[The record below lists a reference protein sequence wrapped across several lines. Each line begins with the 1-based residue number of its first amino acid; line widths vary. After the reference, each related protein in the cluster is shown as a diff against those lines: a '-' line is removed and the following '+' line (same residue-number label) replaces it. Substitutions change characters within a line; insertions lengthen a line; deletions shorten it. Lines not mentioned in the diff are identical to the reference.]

1 MQRSRRIPLVILSLL
16 LVLAGLSMTV
26 KAQAVYGNIIGT
38 VSDPQGAAVGG
49 ATVSVTDLTKNV
61 TTTVRTNEEGNYTV
75 THLIPGRYSV
85 KIEAQGYKTSTQE
98 VDVRADTTARTDYA
112 LQIGAVSEQV
122 TVTADAQQLSL
133 KTDRA
138 DVATT
143 FSQRQLTEL
152 PILDRNFTK
161 FLLLTPGTQQLGWQH
176 ASSENPQG
184 SVQIM
189 VNGQHFSGTSFQL
202 DGTDNQDP
210 ILGIIVINPT
220 LESAVESK
228 ITTQNYDAE
237 FGLAIAGV
245 VTAQTKSGSNNLH
258 GSLFEFRRNDET
270 SARNPFSQSTN
281 NSLTGKAIPDT
292 LWNQFGGAAGWR
304 LKKDKN
310 FIFGDYQGTRRK
322 NGGSVLTTVPTLL
335 ARTGDLSEYGRN
347 IYDPQTGSSI
357 GVGRTA
363 FANRRIPSGR
373 LSPQALKLI
382 NLLPPPS
389 RPGIE
394 NNFSGSGVEAFNS
407 DQFDIRDDH
416 YWSDKLHIFGR
427 YSFARFDKSGPGAFG
442 TLLGGPAFDNIFF
455 SGISSVRNQSIA
467 SGFDY
472 TLSATTIT
480 DFRFGYFKYRV
491 NVLPGGLGTTPATDA
506 GIPGLNLD
514 DFFTSGMPDFGI
526 RGPGA
531 TGFKFGYSL
540 DVNQCNCPLN
550 QQEQQFQ
557 FVNNWSFIRSNHTY
571 KTGADI
577 RYAMNLRVPSDA
589 HRAGQ
594 LRFENARTSDFNT
607 DGTIK
612 DEGLGIATFLLG
624 DVSSFNRYVGRT
636 TTAAERQRRWFFY
649 GQDTWRATQK
659 LTVNYGLRW
668 ELIFPE
674 RVKENGDGSLLNLET
689 GKLFVGGV
697 GDVNR
702 HFNVDPTYKA
712 FAPRLGITYQL
723 AEKTVVRAGY
733 GRSFDIGVFGSLF
746 GHTVTQ
752 NLPVLQQ
759 QDLQTSGF
767 ARVFTLASGPPAPFF
782 PAVPADGKL
791 ALPNGI
797 FARARPFTQTL
808 PTVDAWNV
816 TVQHQLKRNTSVEL
830 GYVGNKGTHVFAGNG
845 PAFNINQPISDLS
858 KPNADDRKPFFGKF
872 GWTQGIDFFC
882 NCADNRY
889 NALQTKFETRISG
902 LSILAHYTFAR
913 ATFNDSDYFNFDRSV
928 GRGPTDEDRTHLFF
942 FSNVWDL
949 PIGRGKM
956 LLGNSSKAVDLIL
969 GGWEINTVSTW
980 ASGLPFTPGVRGENC
995 SVNSGPCRPDLVG
1008 DPDGDRTQFNW
1019 FAVAQFDPVTKKIT
1033 GGPWAKAPSGKFGN
1047 VGRNTLRGPHYF
1059 NTDASLF
1066 KKFQISENKKLE
1078 FRVESFN
1085 LFNHVNLG
1093 QPDSCVD
1100 CGSNAGHINGLA
1112 PGAQMRQF
1120 QFGLRFIY

>member
-1 MQRSRRIPLVILSLL
+1 MQRSTRIPLVIFSLL
-16 LVLAGLSMTV
+16 LVLSGLSMTV

-38 VSDPQGAAVGG
+38 VTDPQGAAVAG

-61 TTTVRTNEEGNYTV
+61 TTTVQTNEEGNYTV

-85 KIEAQGYKTSTQE
+85 KIEAQGYKTSNQE
-98 VDVRADTTARTDYA
+98 VDIRADTTARTDYT
-112 LQIGAVSEQV
+112 LQVGAVSEQV

-143 FSQRQLTEL
+143 FNQRQLTEL

-245 VTAQTKSGSNNLH
+245 VTAQTKSGSNNFH

-270 SARNPFSQSTN
+270 SARNPFSQSKD
-281 NSLTGKAIPDT
+281 NSLTGQAIPDT
-292 LWNQFGGAAGWR
+292 LWNQFGGSAGYR

-335 ARTGDLSEYGRN
+335 ARTGNLSEYGRN
-347 IYDPQTGSSI
+347 IYDPTTGNSV

-363 FANRRIPSGR
+363 FANRQVPSGR
-373 LSPQALKLI
+373 ISQQALKLI
-382 NLLPPPS
+382 NLLPKPTG
-389 RPGIE
+389 PGIE

-442 TLLGGPAFDNIFF
+442 TDLGGPAFDNIFF
-455 SGISSVRNQSIA
+455 SGTSSVRNQSIA

-472 TLSATTIT
+472 TVSTTTIT
-480 DFRFGYFKYRV
+480 DFRFGWFKYRV

-526 RGPGA
+526 RGLG
-531 TGFKFGYSL
+531 GFKFGYSL
-540 DVNQCNCPLN
+540 DVNQCNCPLD

-594 LRFENARTSDFNT
+594 LRFEEGRTSDFNAN
-607 DGTIK
+607 GTVK
-612 DEGLGIATFLLG
+612 DVGLGIATFLLG
-624 DVSSFNRYVGRT
+624 DVSNFNRYVGRT

-723 AEKTVVRAGY
+723 REKTVVRAGY

-791 ALPNGI
+791 ALPDGI

-816 TVQHQLKRNTSVEL
+816 TVQHELRRNTSVEIA
-830 GYVGNKGTHVFAGNG
+830 YVGNKGTHVFAGNG

-858 KPNADDRKPFFGKF
+858 QPDANKRKPFFGKF

-889 NALQTKFETRISG
+889 NALQTKFETRFSG
-902 LSILAHYTFAR
+902 LSILAHYTYAS
-913 ATFNDSDYFNFDRSV
+913 AKFNDSDYFFFDRSV

-949 PIGRGKM
+949 PIGRGKA

-969 GGWEINTVSTW
+969 GGWQINTVSTW
-980 ASGLPFTPGVRGENC
+980 ASGLPFTPSVSGANC
-995 SVNSGPCRPDLVG
+995 SVNSGPCRPDLTG
-1008 DPDGDRTQFNW
+1008 DPDGDRTQLNW
-1019 FAVAQFDPVTKKIT
+1019 FAVGIGAGT
-1033 GGPWAKAPSGKFGN
+1033 PWAKAPSGAFGN

-1059 NTDASLF
+1059 NSDASLF
-1066 KKFQISENKKLE
+1066 KKFQISETKKLE
-1078 FRVESFN
+1078 FRIESFN

-1093 QPDSCVD
+1093 QPDGCVD

-1112 PGAQMRQF
+1112 SGAQMRQF
-1120 QFGLRFIY
+1120 QFGLRFVY

>member
-1 MQRSRRIPLVILSLL
+1 MQRSRRITLVILSLL

-38 VSDPQGAAVGG
+38 VSDPQGAAVAG

-98 VDVRADTTARTDYA
+98 VDVRADITARLDYA

-143 FSQRQLTEL
+143 FNQRQLTEL

-270 SARNPFSQSTN
+270 SARNPFSQATN

-292 LWNQFGGAAGWR
+292 LWNQFGGSAGWR

-347 IYDPQTGSSI
+347 IYDPNTGNSV

-373 LSPQALKLI
+373 LSQQALKLI

-416 YWSDKLHIFGR
+416 YWSEKLHIFGR

-442 TLLGGPAFDNIFF
+442 TALGGPAFDNIFF
-455 SGISSVRNQSIA
+455 SGTSSVRNQSIA

-526 RGPGA
+526 RGLG
-531 TGFKFGYSL
+531 GFKFGYSL

-550 QQEQQFQ
+550 QQEQQF
-557 FVNNWSFIRSNHTY
+557 
-571 KTGADI
+571 
-577 RYAMNLRVPSDA
+577 
-589 HRAGQ
+589 
-594 LRFENARTSDFNT
+594 
-607 DGTIK
+607 
-612 DEGLGIATFLLG
+612 
-624 DVSSFNRYVGRT
+624 
-636 TTAAERQRRWFFY
+636 
-649 GQDTWRATQK
+649 
-659 LTVNYGLRW
+659 
-668 ELIFPE
+668 
-674 RVKENGDGSLLNLET
+674 
-689 GKLFVGGV
+689 
-697 GDVNR
+697 
-702 HFNVDPTYKA
+702 
-712 FAPRLGITYQL
+712 
-723 AEKTVVRAGY
+723 
-733 GRSFDIGVFGSLF
+733 
-746 GHTVTQ
+746 
-752 NLPVLQQ
+752 
-759 QDLQTSGF
+759 
-767 ARVFTLASGPPAPFF
+767 
-782 PAVPADGKL
+782 
-791 ALPNGI
+791 
-797 FARARPFTQTL
+797 
-808 PTVDAWNV
+808 
-816 TVQHQLKRNTSVEL
+816 
-830 GYVGNKGTHVFAGNG
+830 
-845 PAFNINQPISDLS
+845 
-858 KPNADDRKPFFGKF
+858 
-872 GWTQGIDFFC
+872 
-882 NCADNRY
+882 
-889 NALQTKFETRISG
+889 
-902 LSILAHYTFAR
+902 
-913 ATFNDSDYFNFDRSV
+913 
-928 GRGPTDEDRTHLFF
+928 
-942 FSNVWDL
+942 
-949 PIGRGKM
+949 
-956 LLGNSSKAVDLIL
+956 
-969 GGWEINTVSTW
+969 
-980 ASGLPFTPGVRGENC
+980 
-995 SVNSGPCRPDLVG
+995 
-1008 DPDGDRTQFNW
+1008 
-1019 FAVAQFDPVTKKIT
+1019 
-1033 GGPWAKAPSGKFGN
+1033 
-1047 VGRNTLRGPHYF
+1047 
-1059 NTDASLF
+1059 
-1066 KKFQISENKKLE
+1066 
-1078 FRVESFN
+1078 
-1085 LFNHVNLG
+1085 
-1093 QPDSCVD
+1093 
-1100 CGSNAGHINGLA
+1100 
-1112 PGAQMRQF
+1112 
-1120 QFGLRFIY
+1120 

>member
-1 MQRSRRIPLVILSLL
+1 MQRRRIPLSLL
-16 LVLAGLSMTV
+16 TLLLLLAGLSASV
-26 KAQAVYGNIIGT
+26 KAQAVYGSVIGT
-38 VSDPQGAAVGG
+38 VTDPQGAAVAG

-61 TTTVRTNEEGNYTV
+61 TTTVRTNDEGNYTV
-75 THLIPGRYSV
+75 THLIPGRYRV
-85 KIEAQGYKTSTQE
+85 KIEAQGYKTSNQE
-98 VDVRADTTARTDYA
+98 VDVRADVAAHTDIA
-112 LQIGAVSEQV
+112 LEVGAVSEQV
-122 TVTADAQQLSL
+122 TVTAEAQQLSL

-281 NSLTGKAIPDT
+281 NTLTGKAIPDT

-335 ARTGDLSEYGRN
+335 ARTGNLSEYGRN
-347 IYDPQTGSSI
+347 IYDPLTGSGT
-357 GVGRTA
+357 GVGRAA
-363 FANRRIPSGR
+363 FANRQIPGGR
-373 LSPQALKLI
+373 LSQQALKLI
-382 NLLPPPS
+382 NLLPPPT

-394 NNFSGSGVEAFNS
+394 NNFTGSGVEAFNS

-442 TLLGGPAFDNIFF
+442 TELGGPAFDNIFF
-455 SGISSVRNQSIA
+455 SGTSSVRNQSIA

-472 TLSATTIT
+472 TVSTTTIT

-526 RGPGA
+526 RGLG
-531 TGFKFGYSL
+531 GFRFGYSL
-540 DVNQCNCPLN
+540 DVNQCNCPLD

-557 FVNNWSFIRSNHTY
+557 FVNNWSFIRNNHTY

-594 LRFENARTSDFNT
+594 LRFEPSRTSDFNAN
-607 DGTIK
+607 GTIR

-689 GKLFVGGV
+689 GQLFVGGV

-723 AEKTVVRAGY
+723 KENTVIRAGY

-767 ARVFTLASGPPAPFF
+767 ARVFTLTSGPPAPFF
-782 PAVPADGKL
+782 PAVPSDGKL
-791 ALPNGI
+791 PLPDGI

-816 TVQHQLKRNTSVEL
+816 TIQHQLKRNTSVEL

-845 PAFNINQPISDLS
+845 PAFNINQPISDLNEPDAN
-858 KPNADDRKPFFGKF
+858 KRKPFFGKF

-889 NALQTKFETRISG
+889 NALQTKFETRFSG

-913 ATFNDSDYFNFDRSV
+913 ATFNDSDYFFFDRSV

-949 PIGRGKM
+949 PIGRGKT
-956 LLGNSSKAVDLIL
+956 LLSNSSKAVDLIL
-969 GGWEINTVSTW
+969 GGWQINTVSTW
-980 ASGLPFTPGVRGENC
+980 ASGLPFTPSVSGANC
-995 SVNSGPCRPDLVG
+995 SVNSGPCRPDLTG
-1008 DPDGDRTQFNW
+1008 DPDGDRNQFNW
-1019 FAVAQFDPVTKKIT
+1019 FAVGIGNGT
-1033 GGPWAKAPSGKFGN
+1033 PWAKAPAGSFGN

-1078 FRVESFN
+1078 FRIEAFN

-1093 QPDSCVD
+1093 QPDGCVD
-1100 CGSNAGHINGLA
+1100 CGSNAGRINGLA
-1112 PGAQMRQF
+1112 SGAQMRQF
-1120 QFGLRFIY
+1120 QFGLRFAF

>member
-1 MQRSRRIPLVILSLL
+1 MLRKALPLLMFSLL
-16 LVLAGLSMTV
+16 LLLTV
-26 KAQAVYGNIIGT
+26 MSSDGRAQAVYGSIAGT
-38 VSDPQGAAVGG
+38 VNDPQGAAV
-49 ATVSVTDLTKNV
+49 ADAVVTVTDIAKN
-61 TTTVRTNEEGNYTV
+61 TSTTVKSNESGNYEV

-85 KIEAQGYKTSTQE
+85 KVEAQGYKGITQE
-98 VDVRADTTARTDYA
+98 VEVRADVASRTDFEM
-112 LQIGAVSEQV
+112 QVGAMTEQV

-143 FSQRQLTEL
+143 FNARQLEEL

-220 LESAVESK
+220 LESTVESK

-237 FGLAIAGV
+237 FGVAIAGV
-245 VTAQTKSGSNNLH
+245 VTAQTKSGSNEPH

-270 SARNPFSQSTN
+270 SARNPFSQSAP
-281 NSLTGKAIPDT
+281 NSLTGKSIPDT
-292 LWNQFGGAAGWR
+292 LWNQYGGAFGWK

-310 FIFGDYQGTRRK
+310 FVFGDYQGTRRK
-322 NGGSVLTTVPTLL
+322 NGGSVLTTVPTAL
-335 ARTGDLSEYGRN
+335 ARTGNLSEYGRT
-347 IYDPQTGSSI
+347 IYDPLTGTSI
-357 GVGRTA
+357 GTGRTA
-363 FANRRIPSGR
+363 FAGARIPNNR
-373 LSPQALKLI
+373 LSPQALTLI
-382 NLLPPPS
+382 NLLPLPN

-394 NNFSGSGVEAFNS
+394 NNYSASGIEAFNS
-407 DQFDIRDDH
+407 DQFDVRDDH
-416 YWSDKLHIFGR
+416 FWSEKLHLFGR
-427 YSFARFDKSGPGAFG
+427 YSFARYDKSGPGAFG

-455 SGISSVRNQSIA
+455 SGTSSVRNQSVA
-467 SGFDY
+467 FGFDY
-472 TLSATTIT
+472 TLSTHTIT
-480 DFRFGYFKYRV
+480 DFRFGFLRYRV
-491 NVLPGGLGTTPATDA
+491 NVSPGGVGTKPAADA
-506 GIPGLNLD
+506 GIPGLNID
-514 DFFTSGMPDFGI
+514 DVFTTGMPDFGI
-526 RGPGA
+526 RGLG
-531 TGFKFGYSL
+531 GFKFGYSL
-540 DVNQCNCPLN
+540 DVNQCNCPLD

-557 FVNNWSFIRSNHTY
+557 FVNNWSFLHNNHTF
-571 KTGADI
+571 KVGADI

-594 LRFENARTSDFNT
+594 LRFEPGRTSLFNAN
-607 DGTIK
+607 GTISS
-612 DEGLGIATFLLG
+612 EGLGIATFLLG
-624 DVSSFNRYVGRT
+624 DVSSFQRYVGRT
-636 TTAAERQRRWFFY
+636 TSAAERQRRWFYY

-659 LTVNYGLRW
+659 LTINYGLRW

-674 RVKENGDGSLLNLET
+674 RIKKDGEGSLLNLET
-689 GKLFVGGV
+689 GQLFVGGV
-697 GDVNR
+697 GDVNN

-712 FAPRLGITYQL
+712 FAPRLGIAYQWT
-723 AEKTVVRAGY
+723 EKTVIRAGY

-759 QDLQTSGF
+759 QDLATSGF
-767 ARVFTLASGPPAPFF
+767 SRVFTLASGPPAPFF
-782 PAVPADGKL
+782 PDVPSNGKL
-791 ALPNGI
+791 PLPNGI

-816 TVQHQLKRNTSVEL
+816 TVQHQLKRNTSVEI

-845 PAFNINQPISDLS
+845 PAFNVNQPISDLS
-858 KPNADDRKPFFGKF
+858 QPDSNLRKPFFNKY

-913 ATFNDSDYFNFDRSV
+913 ALNNSDNYFPFNREI
-928 GRGPTDEDRTHLFF
+928 GRGPTDEDRTHLFL
-942 FSNVWDL
+942 FSDVWDL
-949 PIGRGKM
+949 PIGRGKA
-956 LLGNSSKAVDLIL
+956 LLGNASKTVDLIF
-969 GGWEINTVSTW
+969 GGWQLNTITTW
-980 ASGLPFTPGVRGENC
+980 SSGLPFTPSVSGANC
-995 SVNSGPCRPDLVG
+995 SVNAGPCQPDLVG
-1008 DPDGDRTQFNW
+1008 DPDGQHNQQNW
-1019 FAVAQFDPVTKKIT
+1019 FAVGIGA
-1033 GGPWAKAPSGKFGN
+1033 GSPWAKAAPGQFGN
-1047 VGRNTLRGPHYF
+1047 VERNSLRGPHYF

-1066 KKFQISENKKLE
+1066 KNFHITEGKRLE
-1078 FRVESFN
+1078 FRIESFN
-1085 LFNHVNLG
+1085 AFNHVNLG

-1112 PGAQMRQF
+1112 AGATMRQF
-1120 QFGLRFIY
+1120 QFGLRFLF